1 MFAVVAD
8 EIRKLA
14 DESMQAVSK
23 ISDIITRIN
32 SQTVVTVE
40 TARRAEQIVGAQQDA
55 LITTVNLFNTI
66 NKYVEDLVENLDNIT
81 SGIEQ
86 MSVTKD
92 QTLSAIQSISDV
104 SERSA
109 ASTLQVSATIVN
121 QMDAVKKLN
130 NNAETLSNNSK
141 DLLGAVTQFKL
152 N

>member
-1 MFAVVAD
+1 
-8 EIRKLA
+8 
-14 DESMQAVSK
+14 
-23 ISDIITRIN
+23 
-32 SQTVVTVE
+32 
-40 TARRAEQIVGAQQDA
+40 
-55 LITTVNLFNTI
+55 
-66 NKYVEDLVENLDNIT
+66 
-81 SGIEQ
+81 